1 MLYVPELRKNLSLID
16 VVTSKDFEVLF
27 KGNTVEISKDK
38 QIFAQ
43 RVKQEN
49 DIFLMFF
56 RIIPPKK
63 LDEVNV
69 S

>member
-43 RVKQEN
+43 SVKQEN

-63 LDEVNV
+63 TK
-69 S
+69 